1 MGWGTDD
8 WRTRKS
14 KRGDHGPAN
23 PAYGEKMQSRN
34 LEDIGVGTLAA
45 DTIQQPA
52 HAPHRQSKQKTL
64 KKSCD

>member
-1 MGWGTDD
+1 MGWGTNDR
-8 WRTRKS
+8 RTRRS

-34 LEDIGVGTLAA
+34 LEDVVAA

-52 HAPHRQSKQKTL
+52 RAPHRRSKQKTL